1 MLPKA
6 ARDLTAD
13 MMLNVP
19 GITDKLSGG
28 GAGGGGSDSSANSSI
43 SSTTGGRAETETA
56 AKPYAN
62 LFAAATGGGKEGGQE
77 ARGSGVS
84 GHTSE
89 AADKQYTGGLA
100 QRTRDCAMLPVW
112 DYRRCLLIK
121 SSWLTTRLHTPSPP

>member
-19 GITDKLSGG
+19 GITDKL
-28 GAGGGGSDSSANSSI
+28 GGGGSGSASSVGSSI
-43 SSTTGGRAETETA
+43 SSTSGGRAETETA

-62 LFAAATGGGKEGGQE
+62 LFAAAAGGGKEGGQE

-100 QRTRDCAMLPVW
+100 QRTRLRSAA
-112 DYRRCLLIK
+112 CLGLKLKLI
-121 SSWLTTRLHTPSPP
+121 